1 MDVMTP
7 KWRTKKG
14 YYLEVT
20 KMSDAHIKHTM
31 NMLSSR
37 TDQWSSD
44 WYDIFDDEL
53 KRRKKAKTIREA
65 EDKIELSF
73 GDTTKPHVVLSL
85 SRMPNNCFE
94 CPIQVEYE
102 EDEPTWGDGIGHYCP
117 YGGETWG
124 SAVERPK
131 GCPLRPGLNTPV
143 IHEVDVN

>member
-1 MDVMTP
+1 MGVMTP

-14 YYLEVT
+14 YYLEVA
-20 KMSDAHIKHTM
+20 KMSDSHIQNTM
-31 NMLSSR
+31 KMLAKNN
-37 TDQWSSD
+37 DEWHNA
-44 WYDIFDDEL
+44 WYEIFASEL
-53 KRRKKAKTIREA
+53 EHREK
-65 EDKIELSF
+65 EREKENKITLSF

-102 EDEPTWGDGIGHYCP
+102 EDEPMWGDGIGHYCP

-131 GCPLRPGLNTPV
+131 GCPLQPGNTEVLN
-143 IHEVDVN
+143 NRK